1 MMTGKELVAKIRE
14 DNKPLF
20 EASMM
25 NIRHWFNDPARTK
38 EEYVLHF
45 QGRLANE
52 YMNMVGIAESIA
64 NLPVETPVEE
74 MLLLTKQAQDEAV
87 HFRLVKEVLEHIT
100 GGEVDTAQYL
110 RNEAARK
117 ANDKGA
123 ATLKSYNTATD
134 EVALAVYQLV
144 AEGRASTSWLT
155 MSEIG
160 AYDSYVA
167 DKYKKIGNDEAFH
180 SNIGAVRLE
189 RLQDEDPT
197 VAERAI
203 AMAAKMRRELYDIVA
218 GNTCDSPGARELA
231 AAAYDWK

>member
-1 MMTGKELVAKIRE
+1 MMTGKELVSKIRE

-38 EEYVLHF
+38 EEYILHF

-52 YMNMVGIAESIA
+52 YMNMIGIAESVA
-64 NLPVETPVEE
+64 NLPVDTPVEE

-100 GGEVDTAQYL
+100 GGDVDTAEYL
-110 RNEAARK
+110 NREFSRK

-123 ATLKSYNTATD
+123 ATMESYKVATD

-160 AYDSYVA
+160 AYDAFVA
-167 DKYKKIGNDEAFH
+167 DKYNKIGRDEAFH
-180 SNIGAVRLE
+180 SNIGAIRLE
-189 RLQDEDPT
+189 RLQDADPT
-197 VAERAI
+197 VADRAI
-203 AMAAKMRRELYDIVA
+203 EMAAKMRRELYDIIV

-231 AAAYDWK
+231 ATAYEWK